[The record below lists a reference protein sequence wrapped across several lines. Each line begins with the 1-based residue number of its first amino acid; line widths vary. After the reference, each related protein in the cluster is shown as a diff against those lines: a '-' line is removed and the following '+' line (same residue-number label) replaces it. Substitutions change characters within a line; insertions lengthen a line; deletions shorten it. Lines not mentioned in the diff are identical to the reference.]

1 MRTPNSDT
9 EHDSLILDSWDRCR
23 SFGLEHESQ
32 PGLQQLGSS
41 ECKVLR
47 EEHNS
52 LVHTTGQEVL
62 PFYENILSNSK
73 CMILL
78 TDCRGQVL
86 NGWGDQRFVGPRQKA
101 FFQPG
106 TSWLEKTHGT
116 NAIGTVIASGQ
127 AVQVQRDEHFLKA
140 NRFMIGSAAP
150 IFDVNRDLLGVLD
163 VSSDAYLPQAHT
175 LGMVKLMSQS
185 VENRLIIN
193 TFGAEHFLLTFNTN
207 LDNLD
212 SQWSG
217 LLVFNEEGT
226 IISANRRA
234 ELLLGYDLA
243 LASISQLFGCP
254 LRELKNQ
261 PELQPLQLRTPGQ
274 HHMYGVVKRPIERVI
289 QAVDFRQHKAG
300 GASIAASCAAP
311 ATHPSSPA
319 ATNASTAPA
328 ASDGVIGLN
337 RIGYGDA
344 RVDRCVRQAERIIEK
359 EIPILIHGE
368 TGVGKEVF
376 VKALHQHSAR
386 RRYSL
391 VAVNCAAI
399 PGELVESEL
408 FGYEKGAF
416 TGASNKGA
424 IGLIRKAHKGT
435 LFLDE
440 IGEMPLQAQAR
451 LLRVLQERKVT
462 PLGSTESYPVDIKL
476 VSATNRC
483 LRSQVQDGLFRQ
495 DLYYRVTGLNIE
507 LPPLRERTDRREL
520 FQQVHLLHRE
530 ANQPTPLSDE
540 ILNLFDQHP
549 WPGNIRQLISVL
561 QIALAMADEDPIEP
575 WHLPDDFFQDIEQ
588 QRSTLSEPRDRMPD
602 NPATAGGATMRAP
615 RKKAEPWL
623 ASGAD
628 AFRTIAASS
637 QDTASTDETLAAYS
651 LHEGNISRTAKALGI
666 SRNTLYKRLRDLG
679 LRQG

>member
-1 MRTPNSDT
+1 MSEPSSDT
-9 EHDSLILDSWDRCR
+9 VHDSLILDSWDRCR
-23 SFGLEHESQ
+23 SFGLEHGSE

-47 EEHNS
+47 EAHHS

-78 TDCRGQVL
+78 TDSRGQVL
-86 NGWGDQRFVGPRQKA
+86 NGWGDQRFVGQQQKA
-101 FFQPG
+101 FFQQG
-106 TSWLEKTHGT
+106 TSWQEKAHGT
-116 NAIGTVIASGQ
+116 NAIGTAIASGQ

-193 TFGAEHFLLTFNTN
+193 MFSNEHFVLTFNTN
-207 LDNLD
+207 LDNID

-217 LLVFNEEGT
+217 LLVFNEEGI

-243 LASISQLFGCP
+243 LASISQLFDCP

-261 PELQPLQLRTPGQ
+261 PELLPLQFRTPGQ
-274 HHMYGVVKRPIERVI
+274 HHMYGVIKRPTERII
-289 QAVDFRQHKAG
+289 QAVDFRQRP
-300 GASIAASCAAP
+300 GATAAASGPTTGTSAKG
-311 ATHPSSPA
+311 
-319 ATNASTAPA
+319 
-328 ASDGVIGLN
+328 DGVIGLDQV
-337 RIGYGDA
+337 GYGDA
-344 RVDRCVRQAERIIEK
+344 RVSRCVRQAERLIEK
-359 EIPILIHGE
+359 DIPILIHGE

-376 VKALHQHSAR
+376 VKALHQHSSR

-424 IGLIRKAHKGT
+424 IGLIRKAHRGT

-451 LLRVLQERKVT
+451 LLRVLQERRVT

-483 LRSQVQDGLFRQ
+483 LRSQVQDGHFRQ

-520 FQQVHLLHRE
+520 FQQVHRLHRE
-530 ANQPTPLSDE
+530 DNQTAPLSEE

-561 QIALAMADEDPIEP
+561 QIALAMADDDPIEP

-588 QRSTLSEPRDRMPD
+588 QRTTAPEQRTPGSI
-602 NPATAGGATMRAP
+602 PATAHANPADNAFETAPGHAPGAAQASAP
-615 RKKAEPWL
+615 LQSP
-623 ASGAD
+623 
-628 AFRTIAASS
+628 ASS
-637 QDTASTDETLAAYS
+637 DETLAAYNH
-651 LHEGNISRTAKALGI
+651 HEGNISRTAKALGI

-679 LRQG
+679 LRQR